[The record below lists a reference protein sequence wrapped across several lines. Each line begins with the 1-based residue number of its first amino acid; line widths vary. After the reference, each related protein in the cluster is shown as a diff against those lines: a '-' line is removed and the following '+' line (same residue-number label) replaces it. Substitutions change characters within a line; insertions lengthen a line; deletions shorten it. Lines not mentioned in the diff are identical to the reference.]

1 MFGVLEPVS
10 EQPALEAAAAEATA
24 AEVAARD
31 AEIERLREENMAD
44 ANRFSTINRDL
55 QRRLR
60 DEKKIT
66 DGVLSARQIGTVAA
80 VAEQGTKTAAAV
92 KAAEAAAAVKAAA
105 SAETAAALEAAVKT
119 AEIAAAVKA
128 AEAAASVRMATAVEA
143 AVKAAEAA
151 ASIRMATAVEAAVKA
166 AEAAAAV
173 EMAAAVEA
181 AVKTLKS
188 QLKELQVTHKGRS
201 ERAVALEKATAAMTL
216 AQLKKELE
224 SRGMCS
230 YGRLPDLKQRLVLE
244 LAGRCQSD
252 SIGLHS
258 AAAAAVTA
266 AICSIQKNC
275 SHSCN
280 RCVQG
285 SRQQRLQR

>member
-1 MFGVLEPVS
+1 ML
-10 EQPALEAAAAEATA
+10 
-24 AEVAARD
+24 ARD

-66 DGVLSARQIGTVAA
+66 DGVLSARQIGTVAT
-80 VAEQGTKTAAAV
+80 VAEQGTDVATTV

-105 SAETAAALEAAVKT
+105 SVETAAAVEAAVKT

-128 AEAAASVRMATAVEA
+128 AEAAAAVRMATALEA
-143 AVKAAEAA
+143 TVKTAE
-151 ASIRMATAVEAAVKA
+151 TAG
-166 AEAAAAV
+166 AV

-181 AVKTLKS
+181 AVKAAQKQIKTLKS
-188 QLKELQVTHKGRS
+188 QLKETKEEMKELQVTHKGRS
-201 ERAVALEKATAAMTL
+201 KRAVALEKATAAMTL

-224 SRGMCS
+224 SHRMCS
-230 YGRLPDLKQRLVLE
+230 YGRAPDLKQRLVLE

-258 AAAAAVTA
+258 AAAAAATA
-266 AICSIQKNC
+266 KTIAATVGIGEFRGCS
-275 SHSCN
+275 SS
-280 RCVQG
+280 VY
-285 SRQQRLQR
+285 SVETAWS